1 MRRIFTLVLSLL
13 AVAVIANPVDKKTA
27 EQVAVNYYAHYAP
40 ASITDYSVNGILEN
54 ATDGMTTIY
63 TFTFK
68 SGGFV
73 LVAADDASI
82 PVLGYSHS
90 GVIDAE
96 VYNPAAQAW
105 IENYGREIAALS
117 ASRTDNSAT
126 RPLWDNIL
134 NKNMER
140 EIMDVNP
147 LVTTTW
153 DQGCYYNAQCPVE
166 AGAGFGSCGRA
177 WTGCVA
183 TTMSVLMKY
192 HSWPASGVGSHSY
205 MHPTYGMQSANFGAA
220 TYNYAAMPNNVTTAN
235 AAVATLMYHAGV
247 SVNMQ
252 YGASGSGAYSED
264 VPFALVNYFKFASTT
279 ELKAKTDYPVMAD
292 WYTLLRTELDAARP
306 VYYAGSSTA
315 SGGHAWICD
324 GYRLSDNKFHFNWG
338 WSGSYNGYFAIG
350 SLNPGG
356 NNFNDDN
363 RAIVGIQPGDNPVS
377 WIIQNSGFVS
387 PSRGIQYVH
396 AVSENVA
403 WASAYDGAGTG
414 STINEFT
421 KTTDGGNTW
430 TTGQVLGG
438 TTYGIGN
445 ICGLNENIAY
455 VALYNGVGNQN
466 NTCGIYKTTNGG
478 TTWTQ
483 LPGALQGSAS
493 FANNVYFWNEQ
504 EGMCHG
510 DVKDNYFEIYT
521 TSNGGTTWQRVPAS
535 NITNGT
541 PLSGEGGWTSCIEVT
556 GNTVMFGT
564 NKGRLFISDDK
575 GLTWRVSNANITP
588 ASNGGINV
596 IAFKDPM
603 NGIVAQTTAPVQ
615 VRRTSNGGQT
625 WENLTP
631 TGAFFTNDINFVPG
645 TENTYVSTGAAT
657 GATGI
662 SYSHDGG
669 STWTIF
675 GGTGSKQ
682 FLAGDFF
689 SSTVGYAGGFN
700 ENQYNSGMYRMIGDL
715 ATTVAGPQIAVNPT
729 SITAT
734 VQSGETTTNPL
745 TISNNGDEDLTWSI
759 VVDPGTATWLSVDET
774 AGTTA
779 AAGSTEL
786 TVTMDATGL
795 SAMTYN
801 ATLVITNNSAT
812 ATVNVPVSLTVES
825 SVTLDPPTNLQAQVS
840 GTDVTLT
847 WEAPGGGTGITE
859 ELIYDNE
866 VPTGGY
872 SYNGYTMSTHMTP
885 QGACQVLSLKYFTT
899 IGGVL
904 EPTIFNAEVYG
915 WNGTQPSTT
924 LLHSVENV
932 NAVDGSWVE
941 VDISA
946 ANLMV
951 TGDFVVGFGSVVDS
965 TYLGYDAGLNNGRSW
980 DYDNAGTWA
989 SWNEAYLIRAVVQYT
1004 DGKIRELSATPATFN
1019 PALKGALELSARTH
1033 GSTINNQ
1040 LPIPARNH
1048 ASRELLGYNVY
1059 RNGSKIND
1067 ATVTGLTY
1075 TDMGLSA
1082 GTYEYHVR
1090 ALYSEGESGN
1100 SNVAVVEIQGGST
1113 SSIILDFEDLEDF
1126 GLTFGEWTGLDVD
1139 GGNTYG
1145 FEGITFPH
1153 SGEPMSYIV
1162 FNPAL
1167 TTPAVD
1173 GMTPH
1178 GGERLGACFASVPPA
1193 VNNDYMISPKVMLGE
1208 DPVLALYVKSYT
1220 AQYGL
1225 ETYNIRV
1232 STTDMNPA
1240 SFTTIAGPIN
1250 APADDWTFVSYD
1262 LGAYEGQEVYV
1273 AIQCVSNDR
1282 FIFMIDDVE
1291 ITFLSKLDKPEAG
1304 QFNIFPNPA
1313 SGVLNI
1319 VGDTRIESVK
1329 MVNIAGQTVYES
1341 VVKTNEFRMETSGIP
1356 SGLYLLNIT
1365 TEKGMLTRKV
1375 SIR

>member
-82 PVLGYSHS
+82 PVLGFSHS

-306 VYYAGSSTA
+306 IYYAGSSTA

-445 ICGLNENIAY
+445 ICGLSENIAY

-483 LPGALQGSAS
+483 LPGALQGSTS

-615 VRRTSNGGQT
+615 VRRTSNGGET

-774 AGTTA
+774 AGTTS

-801 ATLVITNNSAT
+801 ATLVITNNSAN
-812 ATVNVPVSLTVES
+812 ATVNVPVQLTVE
-825 SVTLDPPTNLQAQVS
+825 
-840 GTDVTLT
+840 
-847 WEAPGGGTGITE
+847 
-859 ELIYDNE
+859 
-866 VPTGGY
+866 
-872 SYNGYTMSTHMTP
+872 
-885 QGACQVLSLKYFTT
+885 
-899 IGGVL
+899 
-904 EPTIFNAEVYG
+904 
-915 WNGTQPSTT
+915 
-924 LLHSVENV
+924 
-932 NAVDGSWVE
+932 
-941 VDISA
+941 
-946 ANLMV
+946 
-951 TGDFVVGFGSVVDS
+951 
-965 TYLGYDAGLNNGRSW
+965 NN
-980 DYDNAGTWA
+980 
-989 SWNEAYLIRAVVQYT
+989 
-1004 DGKIRELSATPATFN
+1004 
-1019 PALKGALELSARTH
+1019 
-1033 GSTINNQ
+1033 
-1040 LPIPARNH
+1040 
-1048 ASRELLGYNVY
+1048 
-1059 RNGSKIND
+1059 
-1067 ATVTGLTY
+1067 
-1075 TDMGLSA
+1075 
-1082 GTYEYHVR
+1082 
-1090 ALYSEGESGN
+1090 
-1100 SNVAVVEIQGGST
+1100 GGST
-1113 SSIILDFEDLEDF
+1113 SSIILDFEDLENF
-1126 GLTFGEWTGLDVD
+1126 GLTFGDWTGLDVD
-1139 GGNTYG
+1139 GGATYP
-1145 FEGITFPH
+1145 FANITFPH

-1162 FNPAL
+1162 FNPEL
-1167 TTPAVD
+1167 TTPAVGD
-1173 GMTPH
+1173 MEPH
-1178 GGERLGACFASVPPA
+1178 GGERFGACFASIPPT
-1193 VNNDYMISPKVMLGE
+1193 VNNDYLISPKVMLGE
-1208 DPVLALYVKSYT
+1208 NPVLKFWVKT
-1220 AQYGL
+1220 FHPDYGL

-1250 APADDWTFVSYD
+1250 APQESWTFVSYD

-1282 FIFMIDDVE
+1282 FVFMVDDIE
-1291 ITFLSKLDKPEAG
+1291 ITFMTKVEKPEIAK
-1304 QFNIFPNPA
+1304 FNIFPNPA
-1313 SGVLNI
+1313 SGVINI

>member
-279 ELKAKTDYPVMAD
+279 ELKAKTNYPVMAD

-324 GYRLSDNKFHFNWG
+324 GYRMSDNKFHFNWG

-387 PSRGIQYVH
+387 PSRGINYVH
-396 AVSENVA
+396 AVNENVA
-403 WASAYDGAGTG
+403 WAAAYDGSGTG

-421 KTTDGGNTW
+421 KTSNGGTSW

-521 TSNGGTTWQRVPAS
+521 TSNGGTTWQRVPAAS
-535 NITNGT
+535 ITNGT

-575 GLTWRVSNANITP
+575 GLTWRVSNANITA

-631 TGAFFTNDINFVPG
+631 TGAFFTNDINYVPG

-715 ATTVAGPQIAVNPT
+715 ATTVAGPQIVVNPT

-734 VQSGETTTNPL
+734 VMSGDATSSPL
-745 TISNNGDEDLTWSI
+745 TITNNGDEDLTWSI
-759 VVDPGTATWLSVDET
+759 AIDPGTATWLSVNETSGTIT
-774 AGTTA
+774 AGSA
-779 AAGSTEL
+779 LEL
-786 TVTMDATGL
+786 SVQMDATSL

-812 ATVNVPVSLTVES
+812 ATVNVPVQLTVE
-825 SVTLDPPTNLQAQVS
+825 
-840 GTDVTLT
+840 
-847 WEAPGGGTGITE
+847 
-859 ELIYDNE
+859 
-866 VPTGGY
+866 
-872 SYNGYTMSTHMTP
+872 
-885 QGACQVLSLKYFTT
+885 
-899 IGGVL
+899 
-904 EPTIFNAEVYG
+904 
-915 WNGTQPSTT
+915 
-924 LLHSVENV
+924 
-932 NAVDGSWVE
+932 
-941 VDISA
+941 
-946 ANLMV
+946 
-951 TGDFVVGFGSVVDS
+951 
-965 TYLGYDAGLNNGRSW
+965 NN
-980 DYDNAGTWA
+980 
-989 SWNEAYLIRAVVQYT
+989 
-1004 DGKIRELSATPATFN
+1004 
-1019 PALKGALELSARTH
+1019 
-1033 GSTINNQ
+1033 
-1040 LPIPARNH
+1040 
-1048 ASRELLGYNVY
+1048 
-1059 RNGSKIND
+1059 
-1067 ATVTGLTY
+1067 
-1075 TDMGLSA
+1075 
-1082 GTYEYHVR
+1082 
-1090 ALYSEGESGN
+1090 
-1100 SNVAVVEIQGGST
+1100 GGST
-1113 SSIILDFEDLEDF
+1113 SSIILDFEDLENF
-1126 GLTFGEWTGLDVD
+1126 GLTFGDWTGLDVD
-1139 GGNTYG
+1139 GGATYP
-1145 FEGITFPH
+1145 FANITFPH

-1162 FNPAL
+1162 FNPEL
-1167 TTPAVD
+1167 TTPAVGD
-1173 GMTPH
+1173 MEPH
-1178 GGERLGACFASVPPA
+1178 GGERFGACFASIPPT
-1193 VNNDYMISPKVMLGE
+1193 VNNDYLISPKVMLGE
-1208 DPVLALYVKSYT
+1208 NPVLKFWVKT
-1220 AQYGL
+1220 FHPDYGL

-1250 APADDWTFVSYD
+1250 APQESWTFVSYD

-1282 FIFMIDDVE
+1282 FVFMVDDIE
-1291 ITFLSKLDKPEAG
+1291 ITFMTKVEKPEIAK
-1304 QFNIFPNPA
+1304 FNIFPNPA

-1319 VGDTRIESVK
+1319 VGDIRIESVK